1 MTNIKY
7 SMVSYLKELI
17 SFRWVVLGVVIYFY
31 GSVLKNQIIGNAI
44 RDGLMINGWDVS
56 MNLLNDMYIIV
67 YFVVPLVLFISTTVI
82 LSDFNYVTLI
92 RLGTIKK
99 WIFRSLKQ
107 FWKKTSILLLLWA
120 FMSFYLTIGVP
131 FSWH

>member
-1 MTNIKY
+1 
-7 SMVSYLKELI
+7 MVSYLKELI

-99 WIFRSLKQ
+99 VDFSL
-107 FWKKTSILLLLWA
+107 T
-120 FMSFYLTIGVP
+120 
-131 FSWH
+131 